1 MILEKFVTPGM
12 GVNCYLVG
20 QNDQVVM
27 IDPGTVLDQVDQVIE
42 QKGYQLQAIVL
53 THGHADHIGGVEHYR
68 DKYGVDVYIHEDD
81 EEMIKNPRQNLSQ
94 GVYGYEISIEDA
106 LTYRDRDR
114 LDLGDIRL
122 EIIHTPGHTKG
133 SSCLLIDG
141 DLFTGD
147 TLFKMGV
154 GRWDLYGG
162 NGDQLMNSIRTRLF
176 TLGDMPVYPGHGL
189 PTSLA
194 YEKQRNPFIR

>member
-53 THGHADHIGGVEHYR
+53 THGHADHIGGVEYFR

-189 PTSLA
+189 STSLA

>member
-27 IDPGTVLDQVDQVIE
+27 IDPGTILDQVDQVIE

-53 THGHADHIGGVEHYR
+53 THGHADHIGGVEYFR

-106 LTYRDRDR
+106 LTYHDRDR

-141 DLFTGD
+141 NLFTGD

>member
-141 DLFTGD
+141 NLFTGD

-176 TLGDMPVYPGHGL
+176 TLGDMPVYPGH
-189 PTSLA
+189 
-194 YEKQRNPFIR
+194 